1 MFDTS
6 ALPKD
11 VTETIENIATA
22 AEAHPERLGSSK
34 LQPFGALPQPKPED
48 IAARSVYLG
57 PKTKKYTLV
66 FDLDETL
73 GLGLDLGDLEGIGE
87 EERLLFQLRPYAVEL
102 LHKISQLY
110 ELVVFTAADQDYA
123 TKALASLD
131 PDKHVSK
138 LVTRAHCL
146 PHPKGGYTKDLRIF
160 VDRRLD
166 EMLIIDNDARNFV
179 YQPKN
184 GIPVVSFDGS
194 PKDDEL
200 LFLIHYLEELYEA
213 TDIVETNYARMQLN
227 FT

>member
-1 MFDTS
+1 MCDKNP
-6 ALPKD
+6 LPTD
-11 VTETIENIATA
+11 ITETAENITTA
-22 AEAHPERLGSSK
+22 AEAHPEHLDSPS
-34 LQPFGALPQPKPED
+34 LQPFGALPQPKPQD

-73 GLGLDLGDLEGIGE
+73 GLGLDLGDVEGIGAI
-87 EERLLFQLRPYAVEL
+87 ERVLFQVRPYAVEL
-102 LHKISQLY
+102 LRKMSQLY

-200 LFLIHYLEELYEA
+200 LFLMHYLEELYEA
-213 TDIVETNYARMQLN
+213 TNIVETNYARMQLSL
-227 FT
+227 T